1 MPVSCKTGTTNNVDS
16 FWFAGLTPYYS
27 GSVWIG
33 YQDQTPM
40 GNGYS
45 SSAADLFG
53 SVMSV
58 VHEGLEYKE
67 IDEPS
72 GIVKAVV
79 CKDSGKLATNL
90 CSQDQRGNRV
100 KTELFIEGTD
110 PKSYC
115 DVHVAVQVNKENNKL
130 VSDNTP
136 KSLIETRVFIK
147 KPNAYYGAKDYAY
160 VVPTELD
167 DTKAQTTINLSQI
180 GLKANMD
187 LYDAIVLLND
197 RKIKYTFNG
206 QSVSGSLS
214 PGQYILTGFTSEI
227 LEDGTV
233 TLTISKS
240 SSNDTSIG
248 NNPSEDNNNSD
259 ENNNGNDDSN
269 DNNDSNSS
277 DNID

>member
-1 MPVSCKTGTTNNVDS
+1 
-16 FWFAGLTPYYS
+16 
-27 GSVWIG
+27 
-33 YQDQTPM
+33 
-40 GNGYS
+40 
-45 SSAADLFG
+45 
-53 SVMSV
+53 
-58 VHEGLEYKE
+58 
-67 IDEPS
+67 
-72 GIVKAVV
+72 
-79 CKDSGKLATNL
+79 
-90 CSQDQRGNRV
+90 
-100 KTELFIEGTD
+100 
-110 PKSYC
+110 
-115 DVHVAVQVNKENNKL
+115 
-130 VSDNTP
+130 
-136 KSLIETRVFIK
+136 
-147 KPNAYYGAKDYAY
+147 
-160 VVPTELD
+160 
-167 DTKAQTTINLSQI
+167 
-180 GLKANMD
+180 
-187 LYDAIVLLND
+187 LLND